1 MERINIGLVGFGTV
15 GSAFYSLIEKHKGRL
30 KGQLGVEINIAKVGV
45 NNPKKHTD
53 SLPEGLVTEGYEDI
67 LKDEKIPIII
77 ELMGGIEKPLDL
89 VSKAL
94 KAGKHVITANKAL
107 LSRHGD
113 TLFRLARE
121 NGVELKF
128 EASVGGGIPVIKVIR
143 ESLKGNEIQSVMGI
157 LNGTTNFILTRMTEE
172 KLSFKEALAEAQK
185 LGFAEADPTLDVAG
199 IDAAQKISLLASISF
214 RKWVDYKEILC
225 EGIKK
230 VTKKDIEFANYSG
243 FVFKLI
249 ATAKMETGR
258 AVVTVFPALLLK
270 NHPLASVREEYNGVL
285 IKSDFLGTSL
295 YLGRGAG
302 GSATASSVAS
312 DLGDLVERIRMKA
325 LPDPVELSPIEKLD
339 LFPEGELSY
348 KYFLHFL
355 TDNKPGIWARV
366 TGLLAYNNINI
377 ESVQQKWED
386 PTKLSDLYIL
396 VDRTKEGFVQKAFG
410 EIVDSPGIHAE
421 SCFFRILED

>member
-1 MERINIGLVGFGTV
+1 MERINVGLVGFGTV
-15 GSAFYSLIEKHKGRL
+15 GSSFYSLIEKHRDRL
-30 KGQLGVEINIAKVGV
+30 KDQLGVEINISRIGV
-45 NNPKKHTD
+45 NNPKKHSR
-53 SLPEGLVTEGYEDI
+53 SLPKGLSAEGYDEI

-107 LSRHGD
+107 LSLHGD

-172 KLSFKEALAEAQK
+172 KLSFKEALSEAQK
-185 LGFAEADPTLDVAG
+185 LGFAEADPTLDVEG

-214 RKWVDYKEILC
+214 RKWVDYREILC

-230 VTKKDIEFANYSG
+230 VTKKDIEFAGYSG

-249 ATAKMETGR
+249 ATAKMETDR
-258 AVVTVFPALLLK
+258 AVVAVFPALLSK

-339 LFPEGELSY
+339 LFPQGELFY
-348 KYFLHFL
+348 KYFLHFV
-355 TDNKPGIWARV
+355 TDNKPGIWAIV
-366 TGLLAYNNINI
+366 TGLLASNNINI

-396 VDRTKEGFVQKAFG
+396 VDRTKEGFVRKAFR
-410 EIVDSPGIHAE
+410 EIVDSYGIHAE